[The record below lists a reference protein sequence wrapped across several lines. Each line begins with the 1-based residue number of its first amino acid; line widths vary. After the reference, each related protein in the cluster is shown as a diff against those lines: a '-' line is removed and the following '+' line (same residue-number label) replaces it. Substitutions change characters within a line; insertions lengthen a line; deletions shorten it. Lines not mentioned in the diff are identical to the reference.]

1 MIGIVISVVV
11 FLVIA
16 YLWMLKASVILLIVA
31 GITDFFAYLL
41 GFNKKDDIQSSSGK
55 KDEQFNKVVQDPNDS
70 DDLLDDPDDL
80 LDELDVYNDDE
91 ADFI

>member
-41 GFNKKDDIQSSSGK
+41 GFNKKD
-55 KDEQFNKVVQDPNDS
+55 EQFNKVVQDPNDS

-80 LDELDVYNDDE
+80 LD
-91 ADFI
+91 